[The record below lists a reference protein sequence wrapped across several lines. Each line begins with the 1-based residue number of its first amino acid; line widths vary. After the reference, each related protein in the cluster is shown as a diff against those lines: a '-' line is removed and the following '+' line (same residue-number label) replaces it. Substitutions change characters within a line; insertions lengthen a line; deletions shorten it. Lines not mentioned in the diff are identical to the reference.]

1 MYNKPKHLLL
11 ITATITPKSNAKNLA
26 VVDPA
31 IRMQQY
37 LLAFEFFLSLLQSNH
52 IKNIVF
58 VDNSATDCSP
68 LISLVEQ
75 HGLTD
80 LVEVISFDG
89 LDYPAEYGRGYGEF
103 KLVQYA
109 HDHSALMRTL
119 ADTDIVWKVTGRYQ
133 LTNLISMIKKAP
145 AHFSIY
151 CNCRNYPM
159 YWVDK
164 YVIAWTKA
172 AYHASLNN
180 IYKQLIETR
189 EASAELKFRQFIDQ
203 LTSKNVI
210 KRFNVTP
217 HLIGYRGYDN
227 QPYESG
233 MKFHLRNMLNK
244 VMPFI
249 WI

>member
-11 ITATITPKSNAKNLA
+11 ITATITPKNNAKNLA
-26 VVDPA
+26 VLDPA

-37 LLAFEFFLSLLQSNH
+37 LLAFKFYLSLLQGQH
-52 IKNIVF
+52 ISHVVF

-68 LISLVEQ
+68 LRSLVEQ
-75 HGLTD
+75 QGLSD
-80 LVEVISFDG
+80 VVELISFDG
-89 LDYPAEYGRGYGEF
+89 LEYPAEYGRGYGEF

-109 HDHSALMRTL
+109 HDHSELMRTL

-133 LTNLISMIKKAP
+133 LTNLVAMINKAP
-145 AHFSIY
+145 ANFSIY

-159 YWVDK
+159 YWVDM

-172 AYHASLNN
+172 AYRASLNN
-180 IYKQLIETR
+180 IYQQLIETR
-189 EASAELKFRQFIDQ
+189 EASAELKFRLFIDQ
-203 LTSKNVI
+203 LPSGNVV

-233 MKFHLRNMLNK
+233 IKFYLRAMLNK
-244 VMPFI
+244 IMPFI